1 MAVVGGGATASNGP
15 QHAGTAEKERA
26 LRAAFSFR
34 PTTAADTNTISNV
47 DSDSNG
53 HHRLNSNSTT
63 NGNNLASCD
72 VQAQSHYQQR
82 PSTTSTGT
90 TPLALSIVTVENS
103 TVGAAITSA
112 ARQQEEQLDKN
123 PASTTVAAAVDGV
136 ATSRSTARYA
146 NLTASGETDQST
158 TGSPASS
165 EEPTTENLPPQDEQE
180 HKQKQSEWKQLLN
193 KAQKNEPTKRTVI
206 PAATGAAGTTAVF
219 ASRNKHDAVDRLVSQ
234 SNVNGCHSG
243 VTTTTMPLP
252 RSTMPLNEQIAGHR
266 HGHGKTKLGML
277 RHQDG
282 SILKPLMPNDV
293 RANREHEFYLFL
305 ELHRKMCQEDNINSA
320 RCDDPVLHKL
330 GDLTPRYL
338 GVFET
343 DFTVAITG
351 GDHNSVCYIKLEDLC
366 KGFQQPCIADIKIG
380 RVTYDPEASVEKIEQ
395 SMNKYPAQWD
405 IGYRILGMRV
415 FEQGICHVYD
425 ADYGLQQTPKS
436 VPEAIKTFTS
446 ANPACVPLIIDE
458 LQRIMDWFL
467 IQKRFSF
474 YSSSI
479 LFVYDAVELRCSVK
493 LIDFAHVFPTK
504 TADGNYL
511 FGLRNLIDA
520 FRVAATTGLTSAQ

>member
-34 PTTAADTNTISNV
+34 PTAAADTNTISNV

-72 VQAQSHYQQR
+72 VQAQSHYPQR

-90 TPLALSIVTVENS
+90 TPLALSIATVENS

-112 ARQQEEQLDKN
+112 ALTRQQEEQLDKN

-136 ATSRSTARYA
+136 ATPRSTARYA
-146 NLTASGETDQST
+146 SLTASGETDQST
-158 TGSPASS
+158 TGSPATS
-165 EEPTTENLPPQDEQE
+165 EEPTTETDEQE
-180 HKQKQSEWKQLLN
+180 HQQKQSEWKQLLN

-219 ASRNKHDAVDRLVSQ
+219 ASRNKHDAVNRLVSQ